1 MSKKK
6 SKEYLSKV
14 ESARKIRSVIV
25 NNVATT
31 TLALLIFVATG
42 PILLFLSNKQD
53 FFDRALSLSP
63 FKVFYFSSV
72 LALIIISWMISNSNF
87 QFSGKQRFLL
97 YGVVPSGVIYI
108 LVSSDWAVFLYSQPD
123 RVRTYT
129 SPVTFVLAI
138 LLTILILSKNR
149 FIGFTSNAFA
159 IFVLMYFASFLI
171 LNEYHP
177 YNANS
182 LNLSIVVHPI
192 IQSAFGVGLQ
202 SELRAQ
208 YGMYGEILAPVIS
221 FANLIF
227 DTEVTLTGI
236 TFILALIF
244 FISYFS
250 VYLFLRTH
258 LHNRL
263 LLGVSFIGFMYLS
276 LFAVTTWPSELYYQ
290 YYPIR
295 LLFPMTSLLVV
306 IAVSRTK
313 SIVLVASTFVYLT
326 VGMFWNLDVGLFTLL
341 AVLVFFYALYAV
353 GKLPTANE
361 KNRFKVLLLP
371 PVIILITVLAF
382 NFIHLLR
389 FGRGI
394 SLELFFASQ
403 KLFLSGQIPP
413 INGVWRFVFLIYVCT
428 LSYSIISLRR
438 KFDIVFQAQI
448 LFISLLGLGLF
459 LYFINN
465 PHPAVL
471 SNTYWPSIVLLILYT
486 DRILK
491 SLQSLP
497 VDRKARILI
506 SAGLLFPLSWISS
519 AGFVNLKNSQI
530 LKDQVNVNDLFD
542 PNSKSNRA
550 LWTLP
555 GGEALTNQKI
565 SSVQYLTVA
574 NRNSNPA
581 IEPVWVEK
589 SNVLKSFFDSK
600 KLSPKSVAVFSMWDY
615 SIYLDL
621 KTSTPFNA
629 PNFYH
634 TYLEREWSDI
644 EANLRSPEGVE
655 YVVVDDQYGLWR
667 GESLAHP
674 TQYINEIKSLL
685 SKKFTLVE
693 DRDVGF
699 TWYLD
704 RWMPNRLSIY
714 VRSSNQ

>member
-6 SKEYLSKV
+6 SREYLSKV
-14 ESARKIRSVIV
+14 ESARKFRDAIG
-25 NNVATT
+25 NNVAIT
-31 TLALLIFVATG
+31 TLALLIFAATS

-72 LALIIISWMISNSNF
+72 LALIVISWLISNQNF
-87 QFSGKQRFLL
+87 KFSGKTRFLL
-97 YGVVPSGVIYI
+97 YLVVPSAAIYI
-108 LVSSDWAVFLYSQPD
+108 FVSSDWVVFLYSQPD
-123 RVRTYT
+123 RIRTYS
-129 SPVTFVLAI
+129 SPVTFALAI
-138 LLTILILSKNR
+138 LLTILILGRNR
-149 FIGFTSNAFA
+149 LLGFTLNAFA
-159 IFVLMYFASFLI
+159 IFILIYFASFLI
-171 LNEYHP
+171 LNEFHP

-182 LNLSIVVHPI
+182 LNLSIVIHPI
-192 IQSAFGVGLQ
+192 IQSTFGVGLQ

-221 FANLIF
+221 FTNSIF
-227 DTEVTLTGI
+227 DMEVSLTGL
-236 TFILALIF
+236 TLILALIF
-244 FISYFS
+244 FISFFS
-250 VYLFLRTH
+250 VFLFLRSH
-258 LHNRL
+258 LHNKL

-295 LLFPMTSLLVV
+295 LLFPMTSLLII

-313 SIVLVASTFVYLT
+313 SIVFVASAFVYLT
-326 VGMFWNLDVGLFTLL
+326 VGLFWNLDVGLFTLL
-341 AVLVFFYALYAV
+341 AMLVYFYTLYAV
-353 GKLPTANE
+353 DKLPVVNE
-361 KNRFKVLLLP
+361 KTKFKVLFLP
-371 PVIILITVLAF
+371 PFVILITILTF
-382 NFIHLLR
+382 SFIHLLR
-389 FGRGI
+389 FGRGL

-428 LSYSIISLRR
+428 LSYSIISLRQ
-438 KFDIVFQAQI
+438 KLDTVFQAQM

-486 DRILK
+486 DRSLK
-491 SLQSLP
+491 SLLNLP
-497 VDRKARILI
+497 KDRKARLLV
-506 SAGLLFPLSWISS
+506 SAVLLFPLSWVSS

-530 LKDQVNVNDLFD
+530 LKDQVNINDLFD
-542 PNSKSNRA
+542 PSSESNRA

-555 GGEALTNQKI
+555 GGEVLPEQKI
-565 SSVQYLTVA
+565 SAVRYVTVA
-574 NRNSNPA
+574 NRNSDAA
-581 IEPVWVEK
+581 IEPVWVKK
-589 SNVLKSFFDSK
+589 SNVLKSFFTQK
-600 KLSPKSVAVFSMWDY
+600 TLSSKSVAVFSMWDY
-615 SIYLDL
+615 LIYLDL
-621 KTSTPFNA
+621 KTTTPFNA

-644 EANLRSPEGVE
+644 EENLRSSKGVE

-667 GESLAHP
+667 GETLAHP
-674 TQYINEIKSLL
+674 TQYIDEIKRLL
-685 SKKFTLVE
+685 TKNFTLVE

-704 RWMPNRLSIY
+704 SWMPNKLSIY
-714 VRSSNQ
+714 VRNSNQ